1 MVAALLDTNILID
14 FLRGVS
20 AAHDELQRY
29 REKSISI
36 ITWMEVLAGAPEG
49 HEKATRQF
57 LKGFN
62 VIHLDEEI
70 AARAVSIRQQ
80 HRVKLPDA
88 VIWATAE
95 VEKLLLVTRNT
106 KDFPENFP
114 GVRVPYKLS

>member
-20 AAHDELQRY
+20 AARDELDRY

-36 ITWMEVLAGAPEG
+36 ITWMEVMSRAPDG
-49 HEKATRQF
+49 HAEITRAF
-57 LKGFN
+57 LRGFN
-62 VIHLDEEI
+62 VIHLDEEV
-70 AARAVSIRQQ
+70 AATAVKIRQQ

-114 GVRVPYKLS
+114 GVRMPYKLS